1 MQQEKDLLF
10 IDIETYSSVDIG
22 DCGLYKYAAS
32 DDFEILL
39 IGYAINNGP
48 VQTIDLASGDDLPED
63 FVAHLQDSNTIKVA
77 HNASFERVCF
87 RSVGFDI
94 PVQQWLDTAVLAAYN
109 GLPISLKQVSQV
121 LDLEEKKLDTGTLLI
136 KYFSCPVKP
145 TKANNYRTRNM
156 PWDNPEKWALYIE
169 YNEYDVR
176 SEREIYYK
184 LQNNPLPAEEQ
195 AYYIIDQI
203 INDNGIKVDMQLVR
217 NCINLSGMNV
227 AEITSKLIDLTGL
240 ANPNSVAQMKAWLE
254 EQTGISFESLSK
266 KAMPEVREAL
276 EGAADDVLEV
286 LELRNQISR
295 TSVKKY
301 QAMANCATADN
312 RIRGLFQFYGA
323 NRTGRWAGRLVQ
335 LQNLSKNHISELD
348 DVRNLVRS
356 GDFDTLDMIYLDIQ
370 DLLSQLVRT
379 AIITE
384 DGNTLIAAD
393 YSAIEARVVSWLAQ
407 EPWRLEVFHGD
418 GKIYEA
424 TGSRMFG
431 VPKEQIKKGTPLR
444 DKAKVSELAL
454 GYGGGYRALAN
465 MGGAAMGLSQPE
477 MIDLVKKW
485 RLANPCIVTVWHE
498 MEEAAMEAVVSN
510 ASPDEPVLAT
520 PVNIGFS
527 MLDGNM
533 LMTLPSGRSLCYRQ
547 AHIAKEGKTISI
559 AYNGVVQITKQ
570 WGEIFTFGGKLTENA
585 VQAMARD
592 ILADLM
598 YRLTNLGYMIVA
610 HVHDEV
616 IIEVPKDNAEKDLTR
631 ILDQMTKP
639 PTWCIDL
646 PLKGDGYI
654 TPYYKKD

>member
-1 MQQEKDLLF
+1 MLQEKDLLF
-10 IDIETYSSVDIG
+10 IDLETYSSVDIS
-22 DCGLYKYAAS
+22 DCGLYKYVAS

-77 HNASFERVCF
+77 HNASFERICF
-87 RSVGFDI
+87 RAVGFDI
-94 PVQQWLDTAVLAAYN
+94 PIQQWLDTAVLAAYN

-121 LDLEEKKLDTGTLLI
+121 LDLVEKKLDTGTLLI

-145 TKANNYRTRNM
+145 TKTNNYRTRNM
-156 PWDNPEKWALYIE
+156 PWDNPDKWALYIE
-169 YNEYDVR
+169 YNEYDIR

-184 LQNNPLPAEEQ
+184 LQNNPLPAEEH

-217 NCINLSGMNV
+217 NCINLSDMNV
-227 AEITSKLIDLTGL
+227 AEITSQLIELTGL

-266 KAMPEVREAL
+266 KAMPEVRETL

-335 LQNLSKNHISELD
+335 LQNLSKNHIDELD

-356 GDFDTLDMIYLDIQ
+356 GDFDTLDIIYPDIQ

-379 AIITE
+379 AIIAE
-384 DGNTLIAAD
+384 DGNILIAAD

-431 VPKEQIKKGTPLR
+431 VPKEQIKKGTLLR

-485 RLANPCIVTVWHE
+485 RLANPCIVTVWRE
-498 MEEAAMEAVVSN
+498 MEEAAMEAIVSN
-510 ASPDEPVLAT
+510 ASPYEPIFAT

-533 LMTLPSGRSLCYRQ
+533 LMTLPSGRSLCYRN

-598 YRLTNLGYMIVA
+598 YRLVNLGYMIVA

-616 IIEVPKDNAEKDLTR
+616 IIEVPKDSAEKDLIR

-639 PTWCIDL
+639 PTWCMDL